1 MRWKIE
7 YQYGAWVATNPFGFT
22 IWALSENEL
31 TSAFNS
37 FALAIS

>member
-7 YQYGAWVATNPFGFT
+7 YQYGAWIATDPFGFT

-31 TSAFNS
+31 KTALDS
-37 FALAIS
+37 FALALS